1 MTDKSSEARKYSEI
15 HNQDI
20 QLLEA
25 NEKRKA
31 VRKAAFRRIRMQLLV
46 FFLAALRFY
55 FLGILELSSQINL
68 ITGSQTSTTVATSV
82 LSFLIF
88 GQIIDNLP
96 ISKQKLLFCGLEIG
110 IAIWFIFIS
119 WIIFD
124 ESNNESTITK
134 KQYLSTSFFL
144 TSAFQISMT
153 L

>member
-124 ESNNESTITK
+124 ESNNESSITK

>member
-124 ESNNESTITK
+124 ESNNESSITK

-144 TSAFQISMT
+144 TSAFEISMT

>member
-46 FFLAALRFY
+46 FFLATLRFY